1 MLRLV
6 FARWARRAACAVGAE
21 VPGVALAVSDGLALR
36 RQGLRMCGA
45 RRALAS
51 VISGEGVQRAGLA
64 LIAGSALLVQ
74 DLASAAGCA
83 GTVARVRL
91 VCAPVAG
98 NTCGVCGSTLGVA
111 TVAHAVTHRVRAGWG
126 ARVAGARKT
135 ASQLSRGGVGVVS
148 ADSARFALF
157 VSRRR
162 LERSLR
168 TCHTAV
174 AVPPVSRLA
183 HASSATGGA
192 FRVARAGHARAVAL
206 FTLERVGVTNL
217 TLAIQRVAG
226 GAWGAYHLAVVFFVA
241 AQARHAGKI

>member
-1 MLRLV
+1 MCRH
-6 FARWARRAACAVGAE
+6 RR
-21 VPGVALAVSDGLALR
+21 PGPPCMCPSR
-36 RQGLRMCGA
+36 RQHM
-45 RRALAS
+45 RRLWKHP
-51 VISGEGVQRAGLA
+51 
-64 LIAGSALLVQ
+64 
-74 DLASAAGCA
+74 GCSHCR
-83 GTVARVRL
+83 TRSYPPSPSRL
-91 VCAPVAG
+91 
-98 NTCGVCGSTLGVA
+98 
-111 TVAHAVTHRVRAGWG
+111 G

-206 FTLERVGVTNL
+206 VTLERVGATNL

-241 AQARHAGKI
+241 AQARHAGKISQPSVPRIRDMHRLNTRATKA